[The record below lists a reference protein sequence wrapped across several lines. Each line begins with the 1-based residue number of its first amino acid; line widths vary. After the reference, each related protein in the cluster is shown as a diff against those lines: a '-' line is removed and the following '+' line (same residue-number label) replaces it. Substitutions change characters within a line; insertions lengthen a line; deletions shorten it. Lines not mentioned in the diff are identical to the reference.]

1 MGLSQI
7 ISKETR
13 RGGENGPVLGDKDPD
28 GEAEAGKGLSPESQ
42 DPNACFC
49 SFKRF
54 LFCSFPPCPGAF
66 CDLLSL
72 FSYSRPF
79 RQTGLTKS
87 VCPELGWRVPKGSL
101 SKMKILKAW
110 FTSCK

>member
-49 SFKRF
+49 TFKRF

-79 RQTGLTKS
+79 RMPSDRTD
-87 VCPELGWRVPKGSL
+87 
-101 SKMKILKAW
+101 
-110 FTSCK
+110 